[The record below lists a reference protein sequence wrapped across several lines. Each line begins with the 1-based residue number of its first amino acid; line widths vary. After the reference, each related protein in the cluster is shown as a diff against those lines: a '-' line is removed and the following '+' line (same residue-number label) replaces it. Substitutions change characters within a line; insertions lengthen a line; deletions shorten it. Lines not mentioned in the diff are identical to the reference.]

1 MFFVITLS
9 APTFARSS
17 IVTGATR
24 TELEPILT
32 LLPMTVLLFSFVK
45 GL

>member
-1 MFFVITLS
+1 MFFVITPT
-9 APTFARSS
+9 APTFAPSS
-17 IVTGATR
+17 IVTGATN

-32 LLPMTVLLFSFVK
+32 LSLIIVLLFTFVK